1 MKDFKKILLLVN
13 FLSIINSSNSFA
25 EFKFSQN
32 FKTVSD
38 FNHQNEFLEKS
49 NRTIKSTKNSFENK
63 KNEQIEVLNDSSKDF
78 DNTYNS
84 DEYFLN
90 NNQENKPNP
99 LNAQDD
105 INSSTTEAINSGKK
119 VIQNQKIVKILKGKK
134 SLTIG
139 NYFGIDYL
147 NANLRFREM
156 NDTKEVI
163 QYNSPDL
170 KNGFGLKYFYAV
182 NFNNF
187 FIAPEIFYEKIE
199 VKNKNS
205 YNRFKVIENNVVQT
219 DKRNEFGYKFMKIH
233 QRYGGKINFGYDFD
247 SNFSPYLFGG
257 LSYID
262 FSNLASPYTISQRN
276 TALRDYG
283 YDVFQIKKGR
293 KLVPFYGYGIKI
305 KLTNRFYLNAEYN
318 ILDFMVNS
326 KAHNYAPLNNS
337 EIKNS
342 NFINLDNSLRI
353 FKAGL
358 LYNF

>member
-32 FKTVSD
+32 LKTVSD

-49 NRTIKSTKNSFENK
+49 NRTIKSTENSFEYK
-63 KNEQIEVLNDSSKDF
+63 KNEQIKVLNDSSKDL
-78 DNTYNS
+78 DNTS
-84 DEYFLN
+84 TFDEDFLN
-90 NNQENKPNP
+90 NIQENKPNP

-105 INSSTTEAINSGKK
+105 INSSTTEAKNSGKK

-147 NANLRFREM
+147 NANLRFREL

-170 KNGFGLKYFYAV
+170 KNGIGLKYFYAV

-199 VKNKNS
+199 VKNKYS
-205 YNRFKVIENNVVQT
+205 YNRFKVNENNVII
-219 DKRNEFGYKFMKIH
+219 DKRVAFGYKFMEIH

-247 SNFSPYLFGG
+247 SNFSPYFFGG

-262 FSNLASPYTISQRN
+262 FSNLASPYTINQRN
-276 TALRDYG
+276 TALKNYG

-305 KLTNRFYLNAEYN
+305 KLTNRFYLNAEYH
-318 ILDFMVNS
+318 ILDFLVNS

-337 EIKNS
+337 EIQKSS

-353 FKAGL
+353 FKAGI